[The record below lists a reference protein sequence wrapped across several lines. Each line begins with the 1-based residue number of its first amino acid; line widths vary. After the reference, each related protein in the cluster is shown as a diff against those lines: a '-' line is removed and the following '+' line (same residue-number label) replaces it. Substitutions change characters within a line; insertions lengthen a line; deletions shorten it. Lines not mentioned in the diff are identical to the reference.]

1 MSVNVAK
8 LSPSNPQ
15 QISPV
20 AGLVSALE
28 DRFILTQV
36 ADLTLVFPATQVA
49 EIVRIDRSQ
58 ILDLPFYDRL
68 LIGIVHYNGLVMP
81 LIAASRLLSATKL
94 ALPERAIVVQ
104 LNEADDR
111 LGNVGIIVDRAIGS
125 TTGGELPPELFTT
138 ARSGAMVM
146 MQSHLVPTNLWHP
159 QSWSS
164 DN

>member
-8 LSPSNPQ
+8 LSSPNPDRLL
-15 QISPV
+15 PDP
-20 AGLVSALE
+20 GLISALE

-36 ADLTLVFPATQVA
+36 TGLTLVFPATWVA

-68 LIGIVHYNGLVMP
+68 LVGIVHHNGLVMP
-81 LIAASRLLSATKL
+81 LIAAARLLSAPKS
-94 ALPERAIVVQ
+94 ALPERAIVVR
-104 LNEADDR
+104 LNETQER

-125 TTGGELPPELFTT
+125 TTGRELPPDIFST
-138 ARSGAMVM
+138 SGSGSMVM
-146 MQSHLVPTNLWHP
+146 MQSHLVPGNLWQP
-159 QSWSS
+159 QSWSL